1 MVFASADVDKSAF
14 GVEKR
19 WHIARILP
27 ELGAYMRMLGFITD
41 VAFQVTHSIGYLCLF
56 LLASYLSISLIYDEI
71 SKPQAQSSCE
81 GSKVQLN

>member
-1 MVFASADVDKSAF
+1 MVFAGADVDKSAF

-27 ELGAYMRMLGFITD
+27 ELGAYMRMLGFFITD

-56 LLASYLSISLIYDEI
+56 LLASYLSISLTYDG
-71 SKPQAQSSCE
+71 SLKP
-81 GSKVQLN
+81 